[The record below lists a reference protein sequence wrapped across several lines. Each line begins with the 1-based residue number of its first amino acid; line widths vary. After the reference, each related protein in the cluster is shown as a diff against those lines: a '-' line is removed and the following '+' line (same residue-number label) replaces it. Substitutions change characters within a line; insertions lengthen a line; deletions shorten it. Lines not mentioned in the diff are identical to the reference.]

1 MQPETHLGMLD
12 QFAAKEVQPLLQKYQ
27 EEYQAYSKLKAA
39 VNKKQANE
47 QQWAQRLDMLRYQVN
62 EIAEANLKRK

>member
-39 VNKKQANE
+39 VNKNKQMNNNGRSDWICFGTKSMKL
-47 QQWAQRLDMLRYQVN
+47 QKL
-62 EIAEANLKRK
+62 I